1 MAAGAQRTN
10 GELTGVRT
18 RVDRA
23 TASVVA
29 VTLVYAA
36 IGVLAVARA
45 LDADAPTSLTADA
58 QDAGTAPDD
67 DSVGRDDAAS
77 PRAGATSNAEI
88 TVAGAASREAGA
100 TGRSTAPSG
109 GTEAVETGAGASSR
123 SAGTATGAPTAPG
136 ITDTEIVLGFE
147 VSKNLQAG
155 FALVGAS
162 GSPPEERDIVTAL
175 VSWVN
180 EHGGIA
186 GRRIVPVLHEVD
198 RTQGS
203 FDAQE
208 EAACADF
215 TEDHRVFAA
224 GSTPVSGNDPLVA
237 CIAKKGVPL
246 IEGNLFPYDDQYY
259 AQYRGI
265 LFQPSRV
272 SATAAMRSYTAGLA
286 EAGWY
291 TGATIGMLRLDAP
304 VFGRLSDDVVKP
316 GMARFGAAVTEEVVV
331 STPQDLA
338 GLGGINAQL
347 SNAIVRFR
355 GRGVDHLSILEIQ
368 GAISFFFMKE
378 AESQGWRP
386 SYGMHSYN
394 IPATQAQ
401 NQNVNQLRTSV
412 GVGWLP
418 SVDVFGPEQPA
429 SAAVDQCMSIMRDAG
444 IPLDYLTYS
453 FYTHTW
459 CDSVFFLK
467 SALEAAPDLS
477 LTGFVAGVERLGDS
491 WQAASSVA
499 TEFGPGRHGG
509 AAATRTF
516 AFDEGCT
523 CYRYTGEPRTI

>member
-1 MAAGAQRTN
+1 MS
-10 GELTGVRT
+10 GVRLP
-18 RVDRA
+18 VDRA

-29 VTLVYAA
+29 VALVYAA
-36 IGVLAVARA
+36 IGVLAVSRA
-45 LDADAPTSLTADA
+45 LDADEPAALTAGA
-58 QDAGTAPDD
+58 AETRLTPD
-67 DSVGRDDAAS
+67 DSVGLGAS
-77 PRAGATSNAEI
+77 PSVGSGAATSNAGG
-88 TVAGAASREAGA
+88 TVAGA
-100 TGRSTAPSG
+100 STAGRAAAGRGSASG
-109 GTEAVETGAGASSR
+109 AVGSAETGD
-123 SAGTATGAPTAPG
+123 GAPSSAAGSAAGSAAPG

-162 GSPPEERDIVTAL
+162 GSPPEERDIVNAL

-180 EHGGIA
+180 DHGGIA
-186 GRRIVPVLHEVD
+186 GRSIVPVIHEVD

-224 GSTPVSGNDPLVA
+224 GSTPVSGNDALVA
-237 CIAKKGVPL
+237 CMAKKGVPL
-246 IEGNLFPYDDQYY
+246 IENNLFPYDDQYY
-259 AQYRGI
+259 AQHRGI

-272 SATAAMRSYTAGLA
+272 NATTAMRGYTEGLA
-286 EAGWY
+286 AAGWY
-291 TGATIGMLRLDAP
+291 DGATIGLLRLDAP

-316 GMARFGAAVTEEVVV
+316 GMARFGATVTEEVVV
-331 STPQDLA
+331 STPQDLG

-401 NQNVNQLRTSV
+401 NQSVDQLRSSV

-418 SVDVFGPEQPA
+418 AVDVFGPEQPESPA
-429 SAAVDQCMSIMRDAG
+429 IEQCTSIMRDAG

-467 SALEAAPDLS
+467 AALEAAPDLS
-477 LTGFVAGVERLGDS
+477 LAGFVAGVERLGSS
-491 WQAASSVA
+491 WQAASNVA
-499 TEFGPGRHGG
+499 TSFGPGRHGG
-509 AAATRTF
+509 ASAARTF

-523 CYRYTGEPRTI
+523 CYRYTSEPRAI